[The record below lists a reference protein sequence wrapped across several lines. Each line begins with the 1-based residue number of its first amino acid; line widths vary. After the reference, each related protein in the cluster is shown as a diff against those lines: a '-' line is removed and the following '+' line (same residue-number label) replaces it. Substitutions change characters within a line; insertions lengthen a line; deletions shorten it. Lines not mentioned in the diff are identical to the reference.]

1 MGKTNRR
8 VARVGEDLLRVRRDG
23 AVLEEVSNKFDT
35 PIARILR
42 ASWASSRWF
51 SWSPVYGAR
60 VGILGWWV
68 IGPVPRSVATSANPV
83 DSDGLRDLLDHV
95 VEGPGFFVTAARK
108 CLPFEIFVE
117 IVAPTGLARSLT
129 DSVLWSPARAAE
141 ALAELATIVESDPAA
156 RAELIRLA
164 ADAVD
169 TQGDEPDYD
178 AEELITGPLRALRHA
193 VVHDLDVLAV
203 AAIN

>member
-1 MGKTNRR
+1 M
-8 VARVGEDLLRVRRDG
+8 
-23 AVLEEVSNKFDT
+23 
-35 PIARILR
+35 
-42 ASWASSRWF
+42 
-51 SWSPVYGAR
+51 
-60 VGILGWWV
+60 GILGWRV
-68 IGPVPRSVATSANPV
+68 IGPVPRSVAASANPV

-117 IVAPTGLARSLT
+117 IVAPAGLARSLN
-129 DSVLWSPARAAE
+129 DSVLWSPAQAAE

-156 RAELIRLA
+156 RAELIRRA

-178 AEELITGPLRALRHA
+178 AEELIAGPLRALRHA
-193 VVHDLDVLAV
+193 VVHDLDILAV

>member
-1 MGKTNRR
+1 M
-8 VARVGEDLLRVRRDG
+8 
-23 AVLEEVSNKFDT
+23 
-35 PIARILR
+35 
-42 ASWASSRWF
+42 
-51 SWSPVYGAR
+51 
-60 VGILGWWV
+60 GILGWWV
-68 IGPVPRSVATSANPV
+68 IGPVPRSVAASANPI

-129 DSVLWSPARAAE
+129 DSVLWSPAQAAE
-141 ALAELATIVESDPAA
+141 ALAELATIIDSDPAA
-156 RAELIRLA
+156 RAELIRRA

-169 TQGDEPDYD
+169 TRGDEPDYD
-178 AEELITGPLRALRHA
+178 AEKLITGPLHALRHA
-193 VVHDLDVLAV
+193 VEHDLDVLAV

>member
-1 MGKTNRR
+1 M
-8 VARVGEDLLRVRRDG
+8 
-23 AVLEEVSNKFDT
+23 SF
-35 PIARILR
+35 
-42 ASWASSRWF
+42 
-51 SWSPVYGAR
+51 
-60 VGILGWWV
+60 LGWWV
-68 IGPVPRSVATSANPV
+68 IGPVPRSVAASANPI

-129 DSVLWSPARAAE
+129 DSVLWSPAQAAE
-141 ALAELATIVESDPAA
+141 ALAELATIIESEPAV
-156 RAELIRLA
+156 RADLIRRA

-169 TQGDEPDYD
+169 TRGDEPDHD
-178 AEELITGPLRALRHA
+178 AEKLITGPLHALRHA
-193 VVHDLDVLAV
+193 VEHDLDVLAV